1 MFANRLRGVRK
12 RFPGDVWV
20 ALASLAILALAGS
33 AWYQRLEKRDALL
46 EAELGRLDREWAAVS
61 SNLEDGRRLQLHN
74 TAFLKKTTQLVD
86 ERNGDNW
93 TPALRSIG
101 VSAGPDIDL
110 RVIHLWKNPDDPSGR
125 LLRPLWENTRSGNS
139 PVVAGGLVYV
149 FDPGDGGI
157 AVYRPSSGRA
167 LAVLPTAAGHWNSPI
182 VVDGHIIEPTGD
194 ANDHATTGTVVIY
207 SVR

>member
-1 MFANRLRGVRK
+1 MFANRSRGVRK

-125 LLRPLWENTRSGNS
+125 LLRIEGASSAIDPREVANRFSQQLRGELQRYFRMKEECRLERFEELPESPAANRSG
-139 PVVAGGLVYV
+139 PRAV
-149 FDPGDGGI
+149 F
-157 AVYRPSSGRA
+157 
-167 LAVLPTAAGHWNSPI
+167 TI
-182 VVDGHIIEPTGD
+182 VVPVGAALPAKEPRDSKG
-194 ANDHATTGTVVIY
+194 
-207 SVR
+207 